1 MSAFPPLLEAKRTW
15 SIYGHTAWARGEARP
30 EALRPVIGVPDP
42 RWGESVKAC
51 IVLRPDC
58 AASEDELIAHCR
70 SQIASYK
77 KPRSVDFLEALPP
90 VQRQDRQ
97 EGAARALLAG
107 PGAAGVLTWRRAI
120 ATCCAEA
127 PVRRA

>member
-58 AASEDELIAHCR
+58 AASEDELIAYCR

-77 KPRSVDFLEALPP
+77 KPRSVDFLEALPRLFNGKIDKKELRARYW
-90 VQRQDRQ
+90 QGQARQ
-97 EGAARALLAG
+97 
-107 PGAAGVLTWRRAI
+107 VS
-120 ATCCAEA
+120 
-127 PVRRA
+127 